1 METAKPSAE
10 TPRFGERAI
19 TKNLFPLW
27 ERTTLH
33 QTGEP
38 RAEAPIL
45 WHWPDVQRLIEE
57 AVDQTSTAVS
67 ERRVL
72 LMGNPAFQ
80 KPHETRTTSTLQGAF
95 QILMPGESARP
106 HRHTPNALRF
116 MLEDGGETYTV
127 VDGKECRM
135 ERNDIVLTPAQTWHS
150 HFHNGSERSVW
161 FDALDASLVGY
172 LDCGFF
178 EPGSKLGNYPT
189 TASDDAFAVPGLSP
203 VLDDAIS
210 TAYSPR
216 FRFPWKETLRA
227 LDAAPPLEDGT
238 VRLRLTDPGGNG
250 MAMWPMD
257 SFVVRLSREPSR
269 ARRST
274 SSALCVVASGQ
285 GISKIGDHEIA
296 WSERDVFT
304 LPHWA
309 WISHR
314 ATSDDAVI
322 FTVTDRGYLDRLGF
336 LRDEEA
342 AN

>member
-1 METAKPSAE
+1 MDVAKSSEGRPQ
-10 TPRFGERAI
+10 FGERAV
-19 TKNLFPLW
+19 TKNLYPLW

-33 QTGEP
+33 QTGQPQPE
-38 RAEAPIL
+38 EAAM
-45 WHWPDVQRLIEE
+45 WHWPDVQQLIEE
-57 AVDQTSTAVS
+57 AVAQTSTSVS

-80 KPHETRTTSTLQGAF
+80 KPHETRTTTTLQGAF

-135 ERNDIVLTPAQTWHS
+135 ERNDIVLTPAHTWHS
-150 HFHNGSERSVW
+150 HYHNGSDRSVW

-178 EPGSKLGNYPT
+178 EPGTKLGNYPMT
-189 TASDDAFAVPGLSP
+189 VPDDAFTVPGLTP
-203 VLDDAIS
+203 VLDDAVS

-216 FRFPWKETLRA
+216 FRFPWSDTLRA
-227 LDAAPPLEDGT
+227 LDASPPLEDGT
-238 VRLRLTDPGGNG
+238 VRLRLTHPGDNG

-257 SFVVRLSREPSR
+257 SFVLRLSRTRSR
-269 ARRST
+269 PRRST
-274 SSALCVVASGQ
+274 ASALCVVASGE
-285 GISKIGDHEIA
+285 GVSKIGDQEIR
-296 WSERDVFT
+296 WGERDIFT

-309 WISHR
+309 WVSHR

-322 FTVTDRGYLDRLGF
+322 FMVTDRGYLDRLGF
-336 LRDEEA
+336 LRDEDA
-342 AN
+342 